1 MDLPWVAYPL
11 TSASLLLVVDLLLW
25 HNLDPRWLRWKV
37 LLRLGLFLVFSMCL
51 TNAGL
56 SPLNVVPADLPVSRH
71 ALSAILSIAWWLL
84 GARTLTIL
92 TGLVLE
98 PRIGGKGHLLQ
109 DVLGAIIFLVAA
121 VAAAAYVLDLPV
133 KGLLATSGAVAI
145 ILGLAVQSTLSDVF
159 SGIVLN
165 ATKPFM
171 VDDWIKVDDTEG
183 KVVEIDWRSTH
194 LLTAE
199 GSMVVIP
206 NAIAAKNRIVNF
218 SRPDHYHAITL
229 NIELPVRLRPSLV
242 LDSIDKALQG
252 SRELLAKPA
261 PGAVVLKSGLRSVQY
276 QITGYVKSRDRRSAV
291 SNQLHDLIYRQLA
304 ATDIRQDQ
312 ARPATRSLAV
322 LNTVSAL
329 RMLSE
334 ADLAGLERNMRLHA
348 FGAREVVLAQGV
360 VPQALY
366 IIESGVVSVSVEQG
380 ETWQE
385 VGRMGPGE
393 LLGETGFV
401 DQSPSMARFCA
412 MTDCM
417 IYRIDYEDLEPWIKE
432 HAELRGALAGLA
444 RFRAK
449 ARASMLE
456 SKPVAPPPGGF
467 INWLSKSVT
476 RWQGSRS
483 RSRADKSSDNNS

>member
-11 TSASLLLVVDLLLW
+11 TSASLLLVVDLILW
-25 HNLDPRWLRWKV
+25 HSLDQRWLRWKIMV
-37 LLRLGLFLVFSMCL
+37 RLGLFLLFSMSL

-56 SPLNVVPADLPVSRH
+56 SPLNLVPMDLPVPRH
-71 ALSAILSIAWWLL
+71 VLSVVLSIAWWLL
-84 GARTLTIL
+84 GARTLTTL
-92 TGLVLE
+92 TALVLQ

-109 DVLGAIIFLVAA
+109 DVLGAIIFLIAT
-121 VAAAAYVLDLPV
+121 VAAAAYILDLPV

-145 ILGLAVQSTLSDVF
+145 ILGLAVQSTLGDVF

-165 ATKPFM
+165 ATKPFT

-194 LLTAE
+194 LLTSE

-206 NAIAAKNRIVNF
+206 NAIAAKTRIVNF
-218 SRPDHYHAITL
+218 SRPGHYHCITL
-229 NIELPVRLRPSLV
+229 DIELPVRLRPSLV
-242 LDSIDKALQG
+242 LDSMEKALQG

-261 PGAVVLKSGLRSVQY
+261 PGAVVVRSGLRSVEY
-276 QITGYVKSRDRRSAV
+276 QVTGYVKSRDRRSAV

-304 ATDIRQDQ
+304 ATEVRQDQ
-312 ARPATRSLAV
+312 TRPATRPLAV

-334 ADLAGLERNMRLHA
+334 ADLVGLERNMRLHA
-348 FGAREVVLAQGV
+348 YGAREVILAQGV
-360 VPQALY
+360 VPEAMY

-380 ETWQE
+380 DSWQE

-401 DQSPSMARFCA
+401 DQSPSLARFCA

-417 IYRIDYEDLEPWIKE
+417 VYRIDYQDLEPWIKE

-449 ARASMLE
+449 SRAAMLE
-456 SKPVAPPPGGF
+456 SKPAPPPPGGF
-467 INWLSKSVT
+467 INWLSNSVT
-476 RWQGSRS
+476 RWQTT
-483 RSRADKSSDNNS
+483 KNKHSSDKIS